1 MTEIELEVQD
11 LRRRLKQKEDEVK
24 AHRAELGVA
33 QEALFWT
40 RGKLQD
46 VQEEN
51 RRLKNIILAQ
61 EEARQ

>member
-24 AHRAELGVA
+24 AHRSELAMA
-33 QEALFWT
+33 QDALVWA

-61 EEARQ
+61 EESRQ

>member
-1 MTEIELEVQD
+1 MTELELEIQD

-24 AHRAELGVA
+24 AHRSELGVT
-33 QEALFWT
+33 QEALVWT
-40 RGKLQD
+40 RSKLQD

-61 EEARQ
+61 EESRK